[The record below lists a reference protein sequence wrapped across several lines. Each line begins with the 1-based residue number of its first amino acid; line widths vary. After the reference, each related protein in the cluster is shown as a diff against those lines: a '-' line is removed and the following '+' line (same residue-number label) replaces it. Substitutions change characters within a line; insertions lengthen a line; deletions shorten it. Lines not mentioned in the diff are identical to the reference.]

1 MCALENVRMSS
12 EDCEMWQ
19 EEAAM
24 IVDVLSH
31 EHIINHPFLEPY
43 AFLID
48 DYKVAAKVSEEDL
61 IRMYDESTILQIR
74 LTKAARTINIRCFVL
89 QMQNVWTEIERRIR
103 SFRNSLKMAIRRK
116 FTTNLNKL
124 LHDFRKYDR
133 ALQYRSIDPSMMLN
147 NKSQVDF
154 MLENEIYSSVQQ
166 FVEIYDKVFE
176 ITQHVSLD
184 TTQLDTLL
192 NIASLRLSLAQSIND
207 HAHFFNKRIS
217 TFLHFVQK
225 KQSKVMANVQKAM
238 EKLKIVQTMAN
249 PQEVSQYLAQMAK
262 LRPMLDSLIRE
273 IEDLNKFEKAVDAQ
287 ISDVTKMKQFVG
299 EIESLESLFV
309 ATSGY
314 YQHVNAKFGAGQYQ
328 KVQYFPIYNHEK
340 LTVSK
345 TSINFFETALDI
357 V

>member
-74 LTKAARTINIRCFVL
+74 LTKAAR
-89 QMQNVWTEIERRIR
+89 
-103 SFRNSLKMAIRRK
+103 
-116 FTTNLNKL
+116 
-124 LHDFRKYDR
+124 
-133 ALQYRSIDPSMMLN
+133 
-147 NKSQVDF
+147 
-154 MLENEIYSSVQQ
+154 
-166 FVEIYDKVFE
+166 
-176 ITQHVSLD
+176 
-184 TTQLDTLL
+184 
-192 NIASLRLSLAQSIND
+192 
-207 HAHFFNKRIS
+207 
-217 TFLHFVQK
+217 K

-314 YQHVNAKFGAGQYQ
+314 YQHVKWVWGAG
-328 KVQYFPIYNHEK
+328 K
-340 LTVSK
+340 LR
-345 TSINFFETALDI
+345 N
-357 V
+357 